1 MRITRIYTPQTLTL
15 DAQITLEPSASAHL
29 VKVLRLRAG
38 AVVVLFN
45 GDGFDYQ
52 AELIS
57 PRAEVAQLQIH
68 SRTPGAR
75 ESPLRVTLIQ
85 ALCRGEKMD
94 WVLEKACELGVHAI
108 VPVSSERSEVH
119 LSPERAAKRR
129 EHWQRVVL
137 SACEQSGRAYV
148 PEVAPLKELSQ
159 HLAESNDPALRW
171 VLEPGGAPLA
181 SLPGL
186 SGAQA
191 ITVAVGPE
199 GGWSDRDLAQL
210 QHARFT
216 AVQLG
221 PRILRT
227 ETAGVAVLACLQTLA
242 GDFAGNALTGGQ

>member
-1 MRITRIYTPQTLTL
+1 MRITRIYTPQPLST
-15 DAQITLEPSASAHL
+15 DCQIILEASASAHL
-29 VKVLRLRAG
+29 VKVLRLRTG

-57 PRAEVAQLQIH
+57 PRAEVAQLQLH
-68 SRTPGAR
+68 SRTSGAL

-108 VPVSSERSEVH
+108 VPISSERSEVH

-148 PEVAPLKELSQ
+148 PQVAALKELS
-159 HLAESNDPALRW
+159 HYLAESTDPALRW

-186 SGAQA
+186 AGAGA
-191 ITVAVGPE
+191 IAVAVGPE

-210 QHARFT
+210 THARFT
-216 AVQLG
+216 AVELG

-242 GDFAGNALTGGQ
+242 GDFAGSGLAARQ

>member
-1 MRITRIYTPQTLTL
+1 MRITRIYTPQPLSL
-15 DAQITLEPSASAHL
+15 DCQITLEPSASAHL

-38 AVVVLFN
+38 ALVVLFN
-45 GDGFDYQ
+45 GDGFDYE

-68 SRTPGAR
+68 RRTPGAP
-75 ESPLRVTLIQ
+75 ESPLRITLIQ

-94 WVLEKACELGVHAI
+94 WVLEKTCELGVHAI

-148 PEVAPLKELSQ
+148 PAVAALKELS
-159 HLAESNDPALRW
+159 HYLADSSDPALRL
-171 VLEPGGAPLA
+171 VLEPGSTPLA
-181 SLPGL
+181 GLPGL
-186 SGAQA
+186 DGNNA

-210 QHARFT
+210 THARFIPV
-216 AVQLG
+216 ALG
-221 PRILRT
+221 ARILRA
-227 ETAGVAVLACLQTLA
+227 ETAGVAVLACLQTLG
-242 GDFAGNALTGGQ
+242 GDFAATR